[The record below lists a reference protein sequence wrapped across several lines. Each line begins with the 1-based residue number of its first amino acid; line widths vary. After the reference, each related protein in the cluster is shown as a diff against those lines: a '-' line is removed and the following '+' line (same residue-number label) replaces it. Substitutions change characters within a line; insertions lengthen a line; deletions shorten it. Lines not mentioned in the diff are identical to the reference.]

1 MLKIYIIEI
10 FSGLFLQWQHQ
21 CQSQPLQ
28 EILIDMSKVLRQVLS
43 FTRGCVFINYFF
55 LLLSISSKLGWKFSD
70 FSAKMFRSGI
80 IFSKISLCYLIRVG
94 GEFTCANG
102 QCISIFKRCN
112 RSICVMLIKA
122 VYQPYINHLY

>member
-1 MLKIYIIEI
+1 MATSVSISAPAGNIDRYVKIVENMDLKE
-10 FSGLFLQWQHQ
+10 GGGGELTDKCLALQ
-21 CQSQPLQ
+21 
-28 EILIDMSKVLRQVLS
+28 KAA
-43 FTRGCVFINYFF
+43 F